1 MLSKSDVTDMI
12 YEKKRGAGLTWA
24 EIAAGIGMSEVF
36 VTSACLG
43 MNALPRDKADL
54 LTRHLGLP
62 QEAAVTLAE
71 FPTKVWSREVPT
83 DPCIYRLHEIVGVY
97 GDTLKE
103 LIQEK
108 CGNGIMS
115 AIDFSMEVEKVPN
128 PKGDRIEIRMSGK
141 YLAYN
146 SW

>member
-1 MLSKSDVTDMI
+1 MMSKSDVTQMI
-12 YEKKRGAGLTWA
+12 YEKKRQAGVSWA
-24 EIAAGIGMSEVF
+24 SIAAGIEMSEVF

-43 MNALPRDKADL
+43 MNALPRDKADH
-54 LTRHLGLP
+54 LTRNLGLP
-62 QEAAVTLAE
+62 QEAAVVLAE
-71 FPTKVWSREVPT
+71 YPTKVWGRDVPT
-83 DPCIYRLHEIVGVY
+83 DPCVYRFHEIVGVY

-103 LIQEK
+103 LVQEK

-115 AIDFSMEVEKVPN
+115 AIDFDMSVEKVPH
-128 PKGDRIEIRMSGK
+128 PKGDRIEVRMSGK

>member
-1 MLSKSDVTDMI
+1 MLSKKDVTDLV
-12 YEKKRGAGLTWA
+12 YERKRQAGLSWA
-24 EIAAGIGMSEVF
+24 SIADGIGMSEVF

-54 LTRHLGLP
+54 LVTNLGLP

-71 FPTKVWSREVPT
+71 YPTKVWDRSVPT
-83 DPCIYRLHEIVGVY
+83 DPCVYRFYEIVGVY

-115 AIDFSMEVEKVPN
+115 AIDFHMEVEKVPN
-128 PKGDRIEIRMSGK
+128 PKGDRIEVRMSGK

-146 SW
+146 AW

>member
-1 MLSKSDVTDMI
+1 
-12 YEKKRGAGLTWA
+12 
-24 EIAAGIGMSEVF
+24 
-36 VTSACLG
+36 

-54 LTRHLGLP
+54 LVTNLGLP

-71 FPTKVWSREVPT
+71 YPTKVWDRSVPT
-83 DPCIYRLHEIVGVY
+83 DPCIYRFYEIVGVY

-103 LIQEK
+103 LVQEK

-115 AIDFSMEVEKVPN
+115 AIDFHMEVEKVPN
-128 PKGDRIEIRMSGK
+128 PKGDRIEVRMSGK

-146 SW
+146 AW